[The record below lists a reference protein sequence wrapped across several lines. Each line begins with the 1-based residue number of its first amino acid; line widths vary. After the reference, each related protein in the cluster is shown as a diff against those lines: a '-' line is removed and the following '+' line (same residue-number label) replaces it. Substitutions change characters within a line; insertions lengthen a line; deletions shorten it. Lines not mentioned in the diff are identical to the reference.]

1 METQSCMTHTAELP
15 IPYLIINC
23 KSLHHAGESHEC
35 HSKQTGGNQGNRSA
49 LHSFR
54 YFHEAHLFAQSGK
67 KHQCQTETD
76 GRRKRVHNTCQQVV
90 VFLNHQDS
98 HTKNTTVGCNQR
110 QEHTQRLIQ
119 SRRYFF
125 RMISTICTNPAM
137 TRMNVIVC
145 KYPSPKTS
153 NTNF

>member
-1 METQSCMTHTAELP
+1 MSPHNGVSNSYQS
-15 IPYLIINC
+15 IINC
-23 KSLHHAGESHEC
+23 KSLHYAGESHEC

-54 YFHEAHLFAQSGK
+54 NFHQTHLFAQSGK
-67 KHQCQTETD
+67 EHQCQPEAD
-76 GRRKRVHNTCQQVV
+76 SRRERVHNTRQQVI

-98 HTKNTTVGCNQR
+98 HTKDTTVGCNQG
-110 QEHTQRLIQ
+110 QEHAQRLIQ
-119 SRRYFF
+119 GRRYFF
-125 RMISTICTNPAM
+125 RMISTICTSPAM
-137 TRMNVIVC
+137 TRMNVMVC